1 MQARPEEQHNATVT
15 PAYCWEDEYWNCPV
29 MQLRS
34 VKADGISGTKPEL
47 DFISFLLL
55 YSPLLERMTV
65 RPASSNG
72 GTELMKE
79 LLRFRRASG
88 RAEIIYLDT

>member
-1 MQARPEEQHNATVT
+1 
-15 PAYCWEDEYWNCPV
+15 

-34 VKADGISGTKPEL
+34 VWIDCIIGTKPEL

-55 YSPLLERMTV
+55 ESPVLERMIV
-65 RPASSNG
+65 KPAFNRRF
-72 GTELMKE
+72 EFLPIE

-88 RAEIIYLDT
+88 RAEIIYMQS